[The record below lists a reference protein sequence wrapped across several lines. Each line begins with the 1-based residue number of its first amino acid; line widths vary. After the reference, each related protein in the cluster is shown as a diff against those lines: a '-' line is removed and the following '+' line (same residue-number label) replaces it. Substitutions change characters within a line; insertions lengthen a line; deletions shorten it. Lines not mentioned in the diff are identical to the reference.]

1 MTTRADWG
9 SIPGIGAPLASCSSW
24 HFRAIGRVPAL
35 ARFKLFGL
43 GAAAAICARGTS
55 IGQPSFSDAKM
66 KFSRILLPTVCPPWD
81 PAFFAVALAWASA
94 TIVCT
99 RADDMGKHAVS
110 AAAMSTIRSD
120 VAA

>member
-1 MTTRADWG
+1 M
-9 SIPGIGAPLASCSSW
+9 GAPPARCSSW
-24 HFRAIGRVPAL
+24 HFRAMGRVPAF

-66 KFSRILLPTVCPPWD
+66 KFSRTLFPTVWPPWD
-81 PAFFAVALAWASA
+81 PLFFAVALAWASA

-99 RADDMGKHAVS
+99 KADDIGKQAAS
-110 AAAMSTIRSD
+110 AAAMSTMLSE